1 MKNFKI
7 PNLWINDDS
16 VNIIEKALS
25 VRQLLNQLGN
35 DINTWNL
42 NVIISANTE
51 NIKLLKVSL
60 DGN

>member
-1 MKNFKI
+1 MKHFKI
-7 PNLWINDDS
+7 PSLWMNNDS

-25 VRQLLNQLGN
+25 VRQLFNQLGN

-51 NIKLLKVSL
+51 NIKLLKVSW
-60 DGN
+60 DD

>member
-60 DGN
+60 NG